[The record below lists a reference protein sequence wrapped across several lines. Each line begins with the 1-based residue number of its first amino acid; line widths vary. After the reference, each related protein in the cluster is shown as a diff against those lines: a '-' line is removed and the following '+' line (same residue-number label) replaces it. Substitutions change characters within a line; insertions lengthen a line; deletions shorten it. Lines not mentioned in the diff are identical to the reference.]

1 MSRETENIFIDNVVN
16 YLNKNI
22 NRTVFPKK
30 DFDTYQSVMI
40 IAANRVKRAIESMY
54 GIDIESDMYYTI
66 INRWIRDNYGNG
78 NLALPNDRIRLINM
92 PNDPNPIEKGMTGKV
107 TDVTT
112 VHMFGEDHL
121 DVKWDNGR
129 GLNLIV
135 GIDEFEVI
143 ERGDQGKE
151 VNQWY

>member
-1 MSRETENIFIDNVVN
+1 
-16 YLNKNI
+16 
-22 NRTVFPKK
+22 
-30 DFDTYQSVMI
+30 
-40 IAANRVKRAIESMY
+40 
-54 GIDIESDMYYTI
+54 
-66 INRWIRDNYGNG
+66 
-78 NLALPNDRIRLINM
+78 M